1 MLSGLV
7 QSRHAHLLIYPQ
19 RMTPD
24 EQTHKEE
31 GFSPKAYLRARR
43 PELFSDSVI
52 EQSNR
57 LDRSIL
63 EYHLETLTK
72 RSQETD
78 FEHFARKLAER
89 EICPNLIPHTGPA
102 GGGDSKV
109 DTETFPV
116 ADALALTWYIGT
128 GREAAQERW
137 AFAFS
142 AKEDWQAKVKCDIKK
157 IADTKRGYRKAYF
170 LSSRFIPDKLRAQV
184 EDDLRKKHK
193 LDVRILDRSWILDR
207 LFQGRHENLAIEE
220 LRLSP
225 SLRTS
230 VRQGAQ
236 DLEAERESTEVENR
250 LTQASRAGH
259 FGHQFVTD
267 CIKAC
272 KLSRALERPRT
283 ETDGRF
289 SRARTA
295 AEKHGTEHQRL
306 LVAYHE
312 AWTSYWWHEDYTVFD
327 RCYLEVEKF
336 AIGTQNPHELELLH
350 NLWIVGEAT
359 RQRGDLTISPEEAK
373 RREDLLAQELDR
385 LAKAEGRPSAV
396 LQVRTLRLQQELYV
410 ALCEQRPDKADAAL
424 KKLKGVLR
432 SCEGLVGF
440 PLAPLVEILTEAA
453 ELIGELPAY
462 GDLFETVVEVTRKRD
477 GDISAA
483 QLLIHR
489 GTAQLEAGKS
499 YDAIRTLGRA
509 LLQLFKHES
518 RADLVHA
525 LGLCAAA
532 YEDVGLLWAARGTML
547 NAASIATGDF
557 WAYSDVTSLQT
568 ACYSRLKWIEARL
581 GRVPHSLA
589 WHEVDVTA
597 RTVLARRGHDPRLV
611 WRGESPYNALLGG
624 VLLGADLGQL
634 LELTKMPAT
643 FDRLGLGG
651 VAAALSYALGHDDA
665 VPAELREGKSAGQL
679 REFFTQWRDQA
690 REAGARTRPELCAG
704 DPIVFDSRILG
715 CRVTVE
721 TQNLSPCTDVAE
733 ALLAALESLLSTG
746 QVRDLFAQEP
756 DLQATVKLVEGT
768 VFPFTFDKTD
778 RNGKPHLEITCANF
792 NPHSL
797 SVAEQN
803 QIKDQLLAILTF
815 VLARVFIMP
824 DPKRALT
831 RLFRDER
838 AMERSLNFTGGFVTL
853 GNVLGHQPKHTLAA
867 WLDPQ
872 SQDYP
877 LRRTEE
883 WDAAD
888 RRKQA
893 NAPIERVEAI
903 RGASKLVGEFPEGQI
918 KQSEMETISL
928 IRLPLWDR
936 AKWRGTGF
944 MVDPSGQRPP
954 LLALLYEHGE
964 AGAEIFAQ
972 WRQEMGKHDEQERLR
987 VVIIRGVD
995 RQRPHAYRVVVTA
1008 NLNVLAKGRAKQF
1021 GIISR
1026 HCETDPTSDQNLNM
1040 FIESHCRVGAYFL
1053 GHAQLP
1059 ANGVFTAPTSGTYLL
1074 KREFTVRQAWEIG
1087 EHDPDSAAIHPD
1099 DDPVIPP
1106 GQSDA
1111 PILAV
1116 LKAHQA
1122 RTKNKR

>member
-1 MLSGLV
+1 
-7 QSRHAHLLIYPQ
+7 
-19 RMTPD
+19 MTPD
-24 EQTHKEE
+24 DQAHKEE
-31 GFSPKAYLRARR
+31 RFSPKAFLRARR

-52 EQSNR
+52 EQSKG

-89 EICPNLIPHTGPA
+89 EICPNLIPHTGPT

-116 ADALALTWYIGT
+116 ADALALAWYFGT
-128 GREAAQERW
+128 GRDAAQERW

-142 AKEDWQAKVKCDIKK
+142 AKEDWQAKVKSDIKK
-157 IADTKRGYRKAYF
+157 IAETKRGYRKAYF

-184 EDDLRKKHK
+184 EDELRKKHK

-207 LFQGRHENLAIEE
+207 VFQGRHENLAIEE

-230 VRQGAQ
+230 VRQGPQ
-236 DLEAERESTEVENR
+236 DLEAERALTELENR
-250 LTQASRAGH
+250 VTQASREGH

-267 CIKAC
+267 CIEAC

-289 SRARTA
+289 VRARAA
-295 AEKHGTEHQRL
+295 AEKHGTDHQRL
-306 LVAYHE
+306 LVAYQE
-312 AWTSYWWHEDYTVFD
+312 AWTSYWWHEDYGVFD

-336 AIGTQNPHELELLH
+336 AAGTQNPHELELLH

-359 RQRGDLTISPEEAK
+359 RQRGELAISPEETK
-373 RREDLLAQELDR
+373 RREDTLARELDR

-396 LQVRTLRLQQELYV
+396 LQARTLRLQQELYV
-410 ALCEQRPDKADAAL
+410 HLRDQRPDKVNATL

-453 ELIGELPAY
+453 QLVGELPAY
-462 GDLFETVVEVTRKRD
+462 DDVFETVVEVTRKRD

-483 QLLIHR
+483 QLLIQR

-557 WAYSDVTSLQT
+557 WAYSDVTSLQA

-597 RTVLARRGHDPRLV
+597 RTVLAQRGHDPRRV
-611 WRGESPYNALLGG
+611 WQGESPYNALLGG
-624 VLLGADLGQL
+624 VILGSDLGQL
-634 LELTKMPAT
+634 RALTKLPAT
-643 FDRLGLGG
+643 FERLGVGG
-651 VAAALSYALGHDDA
+651 AAAALCYALGQEGA
-665 VPAELREGKSAGQL
+665 IPAKLREDKNAEQL
-679 REFFTQWRDQA
+679 HAFFTLWRDQA
-690 REAGARTRPELCAG
+690 REAGAPARPELCAS
-704 DPIVFDSRILG
+704 DPVVFNSRILG

-721 TQNLSPCTDVAE
+721 ARNLSPCTDVAE

-756 DLQATVKLVEGT
+756 DLHMTVQLAEGT

-778 RNGKPHLEITCANF
+778 RNGKPHVEITCASF

-797 SVAEQN
+797 SVTEQN
-803 QIKDQLLAILTF
+803 QIKDQLLAVLVF
-815 VLARVFIMP
+815 VLARVFIMTN
-824 DPKRALT
+824 PKRALT

-838 AMERSLNFTGGFVTL
+838 ALERSLNFTGGFVTL
-853 GNVLGHQPKHTLAA
+853 GNVLGDQPKHTLTA
-867 WLDPQ
+867 WIDPQ
-872 SQDYP
+872 AQDYP
-877 LRRTEE
+877 LLRTEE

-893 NAPIERVEAI
+893 SAPVERIEPLL
-903 RGASKLVGEFPEGQI
+903 GTTKLVAEFPEGDI

-936 AKWRGTGF
+936 ARWRGTGF
-944 MVDPSGQRPP
+944 MVDPSGERPP

-964 AGAEIFAQ
+964 TGAEIFAQ
-972 WRQEMGKHDEQERLR
+972 WRQEMGKQDEQERLR
-987 VVIIRGVD
+987 VVIVRGVN
-995 RQRPHAYRVVVTA
+995 RQRPHAYRVIVTA
-1008 NLNVLAKGRAKQF
+1008 NMNALAKGRTKQF

-1026 HCETDPTSDQNLNM
+1026 HCEMDPNSDQNLNM
-1040 FIESHCRVGAYFL
+1040 FIESHRRVGAYFL
-1053 GHAQLP
+1053 GHAQFP
-1059 ANGVFTAPTSGTYLL
+1059 ANGVFTAPTGGNFLL

-1087 EHDPDSAAIHPD
+1087 EHDPDSAAIQPD
-1099 DDPVIPP
+1099 DDPVIPL
-1106 GQSDA
+1106 GTSDA
-1111 PILAV
+1111 PILGV
-1116 LKAHQA
+1116 LKARQA
-1122 RTKNKR
+1122 RAKNRR

>member
-1 MLSGLV
+1 
-7 QSRHAHLLIYPQ
+7 
-19 RMTPD
+19 MTPE
-24 EQTHKEE
+24 EQSHKEE
-31 GFSPKAYLRARR
+31 RFSPKAFLRVRR

-52 EQSNR
+52 EQSKG

-63 EYHLETLTK
+63 EYHLETLTN

-89 EICPNLIPHTGPA
+89 EICPNLIPHTGPT

-116 ADALALTWYIGT
+116 ADSLALAWYLGT

-142 AKEDWQAKVKCDIKK
+142 AKADWQAKVKSDIKK
-157 IADTKRGYRKAYF
+157 IAETKRGYRKAYF
-170 LSSRFIPDKLRAQV
+170 LSSRYIPDKQRAQV

-193 LDVRILDRSWILDR
+193 LDVRIFDRSWILDR
-207 LFQGRHENLAIEE
+207 VFQGRHENLAIEE

-236 DLEAERESTEVENR
+236 DLEAERELTEVENS
-250 LTQASRAGH
+250 LTQASREGH

-267 CIKAC
+267 CIEAC

-283 ETDGRF
+283 DTDGRF
-289 SRARTA
+289 VRARAA
-295 AEKHGTEHQRL
+295 AEKQGTEHQRL
-306 LVAYHE
+306 LVAYQE
-312 AWTSYWWHEDYTVFD
+312 AWTSYWWHEDYAVFD
-327 RCYLEVEKF
+327 RCYLEVEQF
-336 AIGTQNPHELELLH
+336 AIGTQNPHDLELLH

-359 RQRGDLTISPEEAK
+359 RQRGDLAISPEEAK
-373 RREDLLAQELDR
+373 RREDTLLRELDR

-410 ALCEQRPDKADAAL
+410 HIRDQRPDKANAAL
-424 KKLKGVLR
+424 KKLKGVVR

-453 ELIGELPAY
+453 QLIGELPAY
-462 GDLFETVVEVTRKRD
+462 DDVFETVVEVTRKRD

-483 QLLIHR
+483 QLLIQR
-489 GTAQLEAGKS
+489 GTAQLEGGKS

-547 NAASIATGDF
+547 NAASVATGDF
-557 WAYSDVTSLQT
+557 WAYSDVTSLQA
-568 ACYSRLKWIEARL
+568 ACYSRLKWIEAQL

-597 RTVLARRGHDPRLV
+597 RNVLARRGHDPRRV
-611 WRGESPYNALLGG
+611 WQGEVPYNALLGG
-624 VLLGADLGQL
+624 VLLGADLAQL
-634 LELTKMPAT
+634 RELVKMPET
-643 FDRLGLGG
+643 FERLGIAGA
-651 VAAALSYALGHDDA
+651 AAALCYALGHEDA
-665 VPAELREGKSAGQL
+665 VPTGLREGKSAEQL
-679 REFFTQWRDQA
+679 RAFFTQWRDQA
-690 REAGARTRPELCAG
+690 REAGARARPELCAD
-704 DPIVFDSRILG
+704 DPIIFNSRILG

-721 TQNLSPCTDVAE
+721 TRNLSPCTDVAE

-756 DLQATVKLVEGT
+756 DFHVTVKLADAT
-768 VFPFTFDKTD
+768 PFPFIFDKTD
-778 RNGKPHLEITCANF
+778 RNGKPYVEITCTSF

-803 QIKDQLLAILTF
+803 QIKDQLLAILVF
-815 VLARVFIMP
+815 VLSRVFIMG
-824 DPKRALT
+824 DPKRTVT
-831 RLFRDER
+831 RLVRDDR
-838 AMERSLNFTGGFVTL
+838 ALERSLNFTGGFVTL
-853 GNVLGHQPKHTLAA
+853 GNILGYQPKHTLAA
-867 WLDPQ
+867 WIDPQ
-872 SQDYP
+872 AKDHP
-877 LRRTEE
+877 LLRQEE

-888 RRKQA
+888 RRKK
-893 NAPIERVEAI
+893 PEPSVEPKKPTF
-903 RGASKLVGEFPEGQI
+903 GAGEVPKEFRDDQI

-936 AKWRGTGF
+936 AKWRGAGF
-944 MVDPSGQRPP
+944 MVDRLGRQPP
-954 LLALLYEHGE
+954 LMALLFEHGD
-964 AGAEIFAQ
+964 AGAEIFDQ
-972 WRQEMGKHDEQERLR
+972 WRQELGKRDEQERLR
-987 VVIIRGVD
+987 IVIVRGVS
-995 RQRPHAYRVVVTA
+995 RKRPHAYRVVVTA
-1008 NLNVLAKGRAKQF
+1008 NMNALTASGSKQF

-1026 HCETDPTSDQNLNM
+1026 QCEMDPSSDQNLNM
-1040 FIESHCRVGAYFL
+1040 FIESYRRVGAYFL

-1059 ANGVFTAPTSGTYLL
+1059 TSAEFTRPVGGSPLL
-1074 KREFTVRQAWEIG
+1074 KREFVVRQAWEIG
-1087 EHDPDSAAIHPD
+1087 EHDPDSVAIRPD
-1099 DDPVIPP
+1099 DDPFIPP
-1106 GQSDA
+1106 GKNDV
-1111 PILAV
+1111 PVLAV
-1116 LKAHQA
+1116 LKTL
-1122 RTKNKR
+1122 REKSRSKR